1 MFDRFIAINLP
12 ACLATWLAGKGSGS
26 GMVVVVV
33 TAVVVAVVVVVVGGA
48 A

>member
-12 ACLATWLAGKGSGS
+12 ACLAIWLVGKGSGS
-26 GMVVVVV
+26 GMVVV
-33 TAVVVAVVVVVVGGA
+33 TTVVVAVVVVVVGGA

>member
-12 ACLATWLAGKGSGS
+12 ACLAIWLVGKGSGS

-33 TAVVVAVVVVVVGGA
+33 TTVVVAVVVVVVGGA